1 MSLLR
6 SRDDAIFVDMGGAN
20 PTSQAG
26 LDDTVDPAAQLAR
39 QGYKR
44 GKHAV
49 GRFAHD
55 MVNRANSSPMVDRLY
70 FNRPP
75 NPLNLARLGG
85 ATVAGIAAESTTQN
99 ALNATRGGEYSENP
113 YLAGLEKLGSRV
125 VGGATTGAAYG
136 KSFPGAVI
144 GAIGGAGYD
153 AIENAITAAKTIPEF
168 YDLQRQA
175 RETAE
180 IDERLRSRR
189 PNQ

>member
-1 MSLLR
+1 
-6 SRDDAIFVDMGGAN
+6 MGGAN

-55 MVNRANSSPMVDRLY
+55 MVNRAGSSPAAKKIYLD
-70 FNRPP
+70 RPP
-75 NPLNLARLGG
+75 NPLRLARLGG
-85 ATVAGIAAESTTQN
+85 ATAAGIAAESTTQN

-113 YLAGLEKLGSRV
+113 YLASLEKLGSRA
-125 VGGATTGAAYG
+125 VGGATTGAIYG
-136 KSFPGAVI
+136 KSLPGAVL
-144 GAIGGAGYD
+144 GTVGGVGY
-153 AIENAITAAKTIPEF
+153 NALEDVVALAQTIPEF
-168 YDLQRQA
+168 YDLHLQNQ
-175 RETAE
+175 ETKKL
-180 IDERLRSRR
+180 DERLRSRR